1 MHDEDALVDKLAAE
15 ILTYL
20 EAHPDAA
27 DSLDGIVQWWI
38 VHERFLRGIAATGRA
53 LERLV
58 DEGRMECITLAD
70 GSVIYR
76 AASQA
81 GTDSADASAP

>member
-1 MHDEDALVDKLAAE
+1 MPDDDALVDELAAE
-15 ILTYL
+15 ILRYL

-38 VHERFLRGIAATGRA
+38 VHERFLRGVAATGRA

-58 DEGRMECITLAD
+58 AD
-70 GSVIYR
+70 GRIDRVVLPDGGVLFR
-76 AASQA
+76 ARKVA
-81 GTDSADASAP
+81 GSDGGPS